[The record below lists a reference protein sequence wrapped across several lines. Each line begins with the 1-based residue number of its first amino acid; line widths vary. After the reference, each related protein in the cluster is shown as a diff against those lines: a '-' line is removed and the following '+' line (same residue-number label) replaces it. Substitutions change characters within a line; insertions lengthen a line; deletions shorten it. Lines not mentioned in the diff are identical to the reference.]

1 MGFFYVEATEEV
13 KGNHLHL
20 ADLHGHL
27 AVEKEFT
34 EGRVVHLANQVDV
47 LRGTDKAVHERG
59 NLSEQ
64 KKNKKNIGKCFT
76 KPRYVFM
83 LKRLQDGD
91 LLRKAVALLAIRR
104 YLGHLSHDRVGTSL
118 NAPRDTVEKMFFAD

>member
-64 KKNKKNIGKCFT
+64 KKIKKYWKVLHKT
-76 KPRYVFM
+76 T
-83 LKRLQDGD
+83 
-91 LLRKAVALLAIRR
+91 LRFHAEVTA
-104 YLGHLSHDRVGTSL
+104 GW
-118 NAPRDTVEKMFFAD
+118 